1 MKLVRLITS
10 YGKKYTPDC
19 SNILKVPSYKTDHG
33 KHPAQKP
40 VGILEALI
48 GLVTIEGQVVL
59 DPFCGS
65 GSTLVAAKKTG
76 RNYIGIEANLEYVNV
91 AKERLNSISDC
102 SSV

>member
-1 MKLVRLITS
+1 M
-10 YGKKYTPDC
+10 
-19 SNILKVPSYKTDHG
+19 PSYKTDHG

-76 RNYIGIEANLEYVNV
+76 RNYIGIEKNYDYANV
-91 AKERLNSISDC
+91 AKDRLN
-102 SSV
+102 

>member
-1 MKLVRLITS
+1 M
-10 YGKKYTPDC
+10 PC
-19 SNILKVPSYKTDHG
+19 YKTDHG

-91 AKERLNSISDC
+91 AKERLN
-102 SSV
+102 